1 MIDLLWYITVGSWIT
16 AVAIIFLRLL
26 FRKHLSARSK
36 YLLWL
41 LLLVR
46 LLLPVLPESPS
57 SVMNLTKTPAPV
69 TETAPISRQSVQTPV
84 AEAELTP
91 GKAVAPTNP
100 RPTSEQTLFAIWVAG
115 VLVCGCA
122 YAAMTVK
129 TTLRLRS
136 MEEISSPGVQNRYEA
151 IRTELGI
158 HREIT
163 LRYGDRAMIGGLLH
177 PTLILPRELTGQRL
191 KAAMTHELMH
201 YKSGDLWIAAWWRVL
216 CCLYWFNPAVW
227 LCFFWARRDCERAC
241 DQRVLDSES
250 VSPAVYAA
258 LLYEEGIMKFK
269 TQVGTSAFGGG
280 GLKARIRGIA
290 DYHKSRVG
298 MTALAVVLC
307 LLISACTMT
316 DSVKSDGSASS
327 ETQNAPAQS
336 AEISAAESAAESTA
350 AHPVELSDQQQQAVM
365 AHIMCQW
372 MDGKRF
378 NPEDHDYF
386 WRVTSYY
393 ASNVFM
399 DYDAMD
405 EDTAHA
411 TFTPDQVVEL
421 AAALFPALDITDAAQ
436 LPGIPGYVQVDNT
449 EAPVELLD
457 DGSYRFPLGN
467 YGDVTLS
474 SEWRSPN
481 QYQVVLVSGEGGAE
495 GIWDVTM
502 AENGGVA
509 SVEVQ

>member
-1 MIDLLWYITVGSWIT
+1 MIDLLWRITVGSWIT

-41 LLLVR
+41 LLLIR
-46 LLLPVLPESPS
+46 LMLPVLPESPS
-57 SVMNLTKTPAPV
+57 SVINLTKTPAPV
-69 TETAPISRQSVQTPV
+69 TETVPIFRQSVKTPV

-100 RPTSEQTLFAIWVAG
+100 RPTSEQILFAIWVAG

-129 TTLRLRS
+129 TALRLRS

-151 IRTELGI
+151 IRKQLGI
-158 HREIT
+158 HRKIT

-227 LCFFWARRDCERAC
+227 LCFFWARRDCEKAC

-258 LLYEEGIMKFK
+258 LLYEEGMMKFK

-298 MTALAVVLC
+298 MTVLAVALC
-307 LLISACTMT
+307 LLVSACTMT

-350 AHPVELSDQQQQAVM
+350 ARPVELSDQQQQAVM

-372 MDGKRF
+372 MDGKQF
-378 NPEDHDYF
+378 NPEDNDYF

-421 AAALFPALDITDAAQ
+421 AAALFPTLDITDAAQ
-436 LPGIPGYVQVDNT
+436 LPGIPGYVQDDNT
-449 EAPVELLD
+449 TVPVELLD
-457 DGSYRFPLGN
+457 DGGYRFPLGN
-467 YGDVTLS
+467 YGDVTLDFLILS
-474 SEWRSPN
+474 QN
-481 QYQVVLVSGEGGAE
+481 ALQVTLESGEDGSL
-495 GIWDVTM
+495 GIWNVTM

>member
-1 MIDLLWYITVGSWIT
+1 MIDLLWRITVGSWVT
-16 AVAIIFLRLL
+16 AGAIIFLRLL

-46 LLLPVLPESPS
+46 LMLPVLPESPS
-57 SVMNLTKTPAPV
+57 SVMNLTTQPATV
-69 TETAPISRQSVQTPV
+69 TTAAPISQQTVQRTT
-84 AEAELTP
+84 AETELTP
-91 GKAVAPTNP
+91 GKIAAPANP
-100 RPTSEQTLFAIWVAG
+100 RPTSRQILFAVWIAG
-115 VLVCGCA
+115 VLICGSA
-122 YAAMTVK
+122 YAGMTVK
-129 TTLRLRS
+129 TALRLRS
-136 MEEISSPGVQNRYEA
+136 MEEIHDDEVMNCYEA
-151 IRTELGI
+151 IRRRLNLRGT
-158 HREIT
+158 IT

-191 KAAMTHELMH
+191 TTAMTHELMH

-227 LCFFWARRDCERAC
+227 LCFFWARRDCEKAC

-250 VSPAVYAA
+250 VSPAAYAA

-290 DYHKSRVG
+290 DYHKSGVG
-298 MTALAVVLC
+298 MTVLAVALC
-307 LLISACTMT
+307 LLVSACTMT

-336 AEISAAESAAESTA
+336 AEISAAESAVETTA
-350 AHPVELSDQQQQAVM
+350 ARPAELSDQQEQAVM

-372 MDGKRF
+372 MDGKQF
-378 NPEDHDYF
+378 NPEDNDYF

-421 AAALFPALDITDAAQ
+421 AAALFPTLDITDASQ
-436 LPGIPGYVQVDNT
+436 LPGIPGYVLDENT
-449 EAPVELLD
+449 TVPVELLD
-457 DGSYRFPLGN
+457 DGNYRFPLGN
-467 YGDVTLS
+467 YGDVTLDFLILS
-474 SEWRSPN
+474 QN
-481 QYQVVLVSGEGGAE
+481 ALQVTLESGEEGSLGIWNVTLTAE
-495 GIWDVTM
+495 GSIK
-502 AENGGVA
+502 
-509 SVEVQ
+509 SVKLK

>member
-1 MIDLLWYITVGSWIT
+1 MLLCGST
-16 AVAIIFLRLL
+16 
-26 FRKHLSARSK
+26 
-36 YLLWL
+36 
-41 LLLVR
+41 
-46 LLLPVLPESPS
+46 
-57 SVMNLTKTPAPV
+57 
-69 TETAPISRQSVQTPV
+69 
-84 AEAELTP
+84 
-91 GKAVAPTNP
+91 
-100 RPTSEQTLFAIWVAG
+100 
-115 VLVCGCA
+115 

-129 TTLRLRS
+129 TALRLRS

-158 HREIT
+158 HRKIT

-227 LCFFWARRDCERAC
+227 LCFFWARRDCEKAC

-258 LLYEEGIMKFK
+258 LLYEEATMKPK
-269 TQVGTSAFGGG
+269 IRVGTTAFGGG

-298 MTALAVVLC
+298 MTALAVALC
-307 LLISACTMT
+307 LLVSACTMT

-336 AEISAAESAAESTA
+336 AEISAAESAAETTA
-350 AHPVELSDQQQQAVM
+350 ARPVELSDQQEQAVM

-372 MDGKRF
+372 MDSKQF
-378 NPEDHDYF
+378 NPEDNDYF

-399 DYDAMD
+399 DYNAMD

-421 AAALFPALDITDAAQ
+421 AAALFPTLDITDAAQ
-436 LPGIPGYVQVDNT
+436 LPGIPGYVQNDNT
-449 EAPVELLD
+449 TVPVELLD

>member
-1 MIDLLWYITVGSWIT
+1 MIDLLWRITVGSWIT

-46 LLLPVLPESPS
+46 LMLPVLPESPS
-57 SVMNLTKTPAPV
+57 SVMNLTKQPATVTAAAPV
-69 TETAPISRQSVQTPV
+69 SQQAVQTTV
-84 AEAELTP
+84 GETELTP
-91 GKAVAPTNP
+91 EKTVVPANP
-100 RPTSEQTLFAIWVAG
+100 RPTSEQILFAIWVAG

-129 TTLRLRS
+129 TALRLRS

-151 IRTELGI
+151 IRKQLGI
-158 HREIT
+158 HRKIT

-201 YKSGDLWIAAWWRVL
+201 YKSGDLWITAWWRVL

-227 LCFFWARRDCERAC
+227 LCFFWARRDCEKAC

-258 LLYEEGIMKFK
+258 LLYEEGMMKFK

-280 GLKARIRGIA
+280 GLKARIYGISA
-290 DYHKSRVG
+290 YRKPKIT
-298 MTALAVVLC
+298 MTVLAVVLC
-307 LLISACTMT
+307 LLVSACTLT
-316 DSVKSDGSASS
+316 DSMKADTVAGAEKQNTSAKS
-327 ETQNAPAQS
+327 T
-336 AEISAAESAAESTA
+336 EISAEESASQWDR
-350 AHPVELSDQQQQAVM
+350 PVELSDHQKQGVM

-372 MDGKRF
+372 MDGKQF
-378 NPEDHDYF
+378 NPEDNDYF

-411 TFTPDQVVEL
+411 TFNPDQVVEL
-421 AAALFPALDITDAAQ
+421 AATLFPALDITDAAQ
-436 LPGIPGYVQVDNT
+436 LPGIPGYVQDDNT
-449 EAPVELLD
+449 TVPVELLD

-467 YGDVTLS
+467 YGDVTLDFLIIS
-474 SEWRSPN
+474 QNDLQATLE
-481 QYQVVLVSGEGGAE
+481 SGEEGSLGIWNAMLTAE
-495 GIWDVTM
+495 GNIK
-502 AENGGVA
+502 
-509 SVEVQ
+509 SVKLK

>member
-1 MIDLLWYITVGSWIT
+1 MIELLWNITIGSWVT

-46 LLLPVLPESPS
+46 LMLPVLPESPS
-57 SVMNLTKTPAPV
+57 SVMNLTKEPAPV
-69 TETAPISRQSVQTPV
+69 TESTPISQKSVQTTV
-84 AEAELTP
+84 AEQEETP
-91 GKAVAPTNP
+91 IATMAPARS
-100 RPTSEQTLFAIWVAG
+100 RPTSRQIVLAIWLSG
-115 VLVCGCA
+115 MLLCGST

-129 TTLRLRS
+129 TALRLRS
-136 MEEISSPGVQNRYEA
+136 MEEIPSPGVQNRYEA
-151 IRTELGI
+151 IRMELGI
-158 HREIT
+158 HRKIT

-216 CCLYWFNPAVW
+216 CCLYWFNPVVW

-258 LLYEEGIMKFK
+258 LLYEEATMKPK
-269 TQVGTSAFGGG
+269 IRVGTTAFGGG

-290 DYHKSRVG
+290 DYHKSKTT
-298 MTALAVVLC
+298 MTVLAIVLC

-316 DSVKSDGSASS
+316 DSMKANTAAGAEKQNTSAKSTELSAEESAS
-327 ETQNAPAQS
+327 QWDR
-336 AEISAAESAAESTA
+336 
-350 AHPVELSDQQQQAVM
+350 PVELSDHQKQAVM

-372 MDGKRF
+372 MDGMQF
-378 NPEDHDYF
+378 DPEDHDYF

-399 DYDAMD
+399 DYDTMD

-411 TFTPDQVVEL
+411 TFKPEQVVEL
-421 AAALFPALDITDAAQ
+421 ENILFPTLGITDSAA
-436 LPGIPGYVQVDNT
+436 LPGIPGYVQDENT
-449 EAPVELLD
+449 TVPVELLNNGD
-457 DGSYRFPLGN
+457 YRFPLGN
-467 YGDVTLS
+467 YGDVTLDFLIVS
-474 SEWRSPN
+474 QNEL
-481 QYQVVLVSGEGGAE
+481 QATLESGEEGSLGIWNVTLTAE
-495 GIWDVTM
+495 GSIK
-502 AENGGVA
+502 
-509 SVEVQ
+509 SVKLK